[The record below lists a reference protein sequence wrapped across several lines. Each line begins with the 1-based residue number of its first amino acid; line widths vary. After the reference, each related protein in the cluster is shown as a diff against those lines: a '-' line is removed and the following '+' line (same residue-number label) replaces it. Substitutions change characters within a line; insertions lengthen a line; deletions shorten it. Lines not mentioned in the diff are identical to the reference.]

1 VRALGLAPFTAAR
14 PVAAEPGS
22 WQDFYSAFAGSVEHG
37 GPPPVDPW
45 DAVATLDVLDAARR
59 SATTGEVVQLS
70 VTS

>member
-22 WQDFYSAFAGSVEHG
+22 WQDFYSAFA
-37 GPPPVDPW
+37 DPW